1 MTQYTTQCSEIYE
14 KQLSIS
20 LKNISIFD
28 SPLNL
33 EIQFEIFDFG
43 LKLINSSKINEGYLL
58 PIDFMNLCKQKS
70 PDFYKRI
77 LSKKLEYLF
86 IEYQAKNTDEL
97 KDHNKKVIQDI
108 RNNPIKELFANEY
121 LDLSFYE
128 LANLFYKEYFEVYSQ
143 KKKEELMTEFSKEMD
158 KIKNFCEELGN
169 YLYE

>member
-1 MTQYTTQCSEIYE
+1 
-14 KQLSIS
+14 
-20 LKNISIFD
+20 
-28 SPLNL
+28 
-33 EIQFEIFDFG
+33 
-43 LKLINSSKINEGYLL
+43 
-58 PIDFMNLCKQKS
+58 MNLCKQKS